1 LDIASPIII
10 TIIMPRFLTACI
22 VLLAGS
28 ANAFQVKPRL
38 SISSSALFSKN
49 SNAED
54 ATQQQ
59 AFPVGTFVEFQ
70 EKSREHVGKIESIE
84 HKGNGA
90 ARYHVVDSDG
100 NSYDIPDK
108 SVHFAMSPPNSPGA
122 ASKLFDQ
129 FIAAHDASDD
139 LLQSKLDIS
148 PELLEIA
155 WEEYTEGEGDHMMT
169 PNQLVE
175 LIHSHAASAIE
186 KYIAWKFLKTDMAH
200 IFFKEIKDHGRVVS
214 FKAKARKA
222 VEVAKQAFCNSHADN
237 DLCLV

>member
-1 LDIASPIII
+1 
-10 TIIMPRFLTACI
+10 MPRFLTVYI
-22 VLLAGS
+22 VLLVGA

-38 SISSSALFSKN
+38 PISSSALFSKN
-49 SNAED
+49 NHAEE
-54 ATQQQ
+54 ATQQH

-70 EKSREHVGKIESIE
+70 EKSREHVGKIENIE

-100 NSYDIPDK
+100 NYYDIPDK

-155 WEEYTEGEGDHMMT
+155 WEEYTEGEGDHNMMT

-175 LIHSHAASAIE
+175 LIHSHSASAIE
-186 KYIAWKFLKTDMAH
+186 KYMAWKFLKTDMAH

-222 VEVAKQAFCNSHADN
+222 VEAAKQAFCNSHADN